1 MQVVVSQAHAL
12 DAGAHAD
19 EYVRLSGEFTVF
31 MRQHPGFLGRR
42 LLRSIEDPTHFT
54 HVRLFDS
61 IASYEE
67 LTERPGYHDRIAE
80 MAAHVHQP
88 EGGPPREY
96 FETVIDED
104 PLPPA

>member
-19 EYVRLSGEFTVF
+19 EYVRLSGEFTAF

-67 LTERPGYHDRIAE
+67 LTRLPGYHDRIAE

-88 EGGPPREY
+88 ASGTPREY